1 MFDVGIGEL
10 TLISIIAIIVIG
22 PERLPDAIRHVSR
35 IIGAT
40 KRTINNI
47 KDEFSE
53 DLDLIELKA
62 HISKTK
68 QLDMDIFSSELKT
81 SAHSVNITIEPPQIE
96 AKPKQTIM
104 ESESTHQEKQLS
116 LNLANN
122 QAE

>member
-62 HISKTK
+62 HISKAK

>member
-81 SAHSVNITIEPPQIE
+81 SAHSVNIKIEPPQIE